1 MDLIRSCV
9 CVCELLALG
18 ALVLWSCEDVFCLA
32 I

>member
-1 MDLIRSCV
+1 MDLIRS